1 MHIDGNCDYIRTY
14 AVLFCFLILLL
25 LGGIF
30 SCIIGLNFLL
40 LDFKIVR
47 FIFILLEFRIWMVPE
62 IIKTHSCV
70 SLFPSVSEV
79 CPYLSHFL
87 CPQPLSPL
95 LVFTVHILSSPSV
108 APLALLSLC
117 RLLG

>member
-47 FIFILLEFRIWMVPE
+47 FI
-62 IIKTHSCV
+62 
-70 SLFPSVSEV
+70 LF
-79 CPYLSHFL
+79 F
-87 CPQPLSPL
+87 
-95 LVFTVHILSSPSV
+95 
-108 APLALLSLC
+108 
-117 RLLG
+117 